1 MNTVNHTDRDHA
13 EFSPSAL
20 KYLHTCSGFHGK
32 EGSSDAA
39 DMGTR
44 IHEALE
50 VRDPSTLQSEE
61 EVNIYDQ
68 LVVDEKEVFD
78 SVFGDMLDNVE
89 IIREKRLHLELDA
102 LSPTFGT
109 CDIVAISSLGVALV
123 ADYKTGISIIDPP
136 RANWQ
141 AMAYTLGVFQTY
153 PAVDVIHFAFLVPR
167 NGGVITG
174 TFYRTEIDDL
184 RSRISS
190 VVRSAELTRPKWA
203 SGTMEIDDLG
213 PSSNCRFCRHE
224 DHCPALG
231 AVALEVVSRIKP
243 EMLPDGPINASDVED
258 VETLEKLF
266 IVARIVETWAAAIKY
281 KANQLAQ
288 TGVEFENFKLKSM
301 GALKKTNDK
310 NQLAAIATEHGLSLP
325 EIIDASDLSLAQLS
339 KAIYDKA
346 PKGKKSFVVD
356 AFEKEALSQNV
367 VSVGAVRYT
376 LSSR

>member
-153 PAVDVIHFAFLVPR
+153 PAVDIIHFAFLVPR
-167 NGGVITG
+167 NGGVIVG
-174 TFYRTEIDDL
+174 TFIRTEIDEL
-184 RSRISS
+184 RNRISA
-190 VVRSAELTRPKWA
+190 VVRSAEQTRPKWA

-301 GALKKTNDK
+301 GALKKTTDK

-325 EIIDASDLSLAQLS
+325 EIIDASDLSLSQLS

-367 VSVGAVRYT
+367 VSVGAVRYA

>member
-68 LVVDEKEVFD
+68 LVVDEEEVFD
-78 SVFGDMLDNVE
+78 SVFGDMLDSVE
-89 IIREKRLHLELDA
+89 VIREKRLHLELDA

-153 PAVDVIHFAFLVPR
+153 PAVGIIHFAFLVPR
-167 NGGVITG
+167 NGGVIVG
-174 TFYRTEIDDL
+174 TFNRTEIDEL
-184 RSRISS
+184 RNRISA
-190 VVRSAELTRPKWA
+190 VVRSAERTRPKWA
-203 SGTMEIDDLG
+203 SGTIEIDDLG

-301 GALKKTNDK
+301 GALKKTTDK

-325 EIIDASDLSLAQLS
+325 EIIDASDLSLSQLS

-367 VSVGAVRYT
+367 VSVGAVRYA

>member
-141 AMAYTLGVFQTY
+141 AIAYTLGVFQTY
-153 PAVDVIHFAFLVPR
+153 PAVDIIHFAFLVPR
-167 NGGVITG
+167 NGGVIVG
-174 TFYRTEIDDL
+174 TFNRTEIDEL
-184 RSRISS
+184 RNRISA
-190 VVRSAELTRPKWA
+190 VVRSAEQTRPKWA
-203 SGTMEIDDLG
+203 SGTIEIDDLG

-266 IVARIVETWAAAIKY
+266 IVARIVETWAAAIKH

-301 GALKKTNDK
+301 GALKKTTDK

-325 EIIDASDLSLAQLS
+325 EIIDASDLSLSQLS

-367 VSVGAVRYT
+367 VSVGAVRYA